1 MSITDTRGQD
11 RVLPKPARLRR
22 HLGLLLGGGL
32 LLIAAAYAV
41 AALAPN
47 FGADDALEG
56 RLLRLSTVTRGDLV
70 REIMAQG
77 RVVVANSPTLFS
89 PELGYVE
96 LEVKA
101 GDSVTKGQQLAR
113 VISPELGEQLARE
126 NSELTRLQAD
136 LERQKI
142 ESRQLRLQQEQ
153 ARAMAEVQL
162 KAMEREKR
170 RADKSWELKI
180 ISRLDYEKVLDDLE
194 RAKLEFEQATQ
205 NLALS
210 DESLAF
216 YDRSLA
222 LQSDSQGLIIKALE
236 RRVEA
241 LAILS
246 PVDGMVG
253 NVQVDHKQAVA
264 ANQPLISVVDL
275 TTYEVE
281 ASVPEGMAVEL
292 SPGMEAEIQLGGED
306 FAGIL
311 TAISP
316 EVVGGQVTA
325 RIRFSG
331 DMPPRLRQNQRLT
344 ARIKLENKPDTLMV
358 ERGPFFDGF
367 RGHLFVVREGR
378 AYKTPITLGSRSL
391 RHIEIIDGLNSGDQV
406 IVSALDVK
414 DSVNTLILSN

>member
-1 MSITDTRGQD
+1 MTITDTRGQD
-11 RVLPKPARLRR
+11 RILPKPAGWRR
-22 HLGLLLGGGL
+22 HLGLILTASL
-32 LLIAAAYAV
+32 LLIAAVYAV
-41 AALAPN
+41 AALAPSISV
-47 FGADDALEG
+47 DDAIE
-56 RLLRLSTVTRGDLV
+56 RQRLRLSTVTRGDLV

-89 PELGYVE
+89 PEVGYVE
-96 LEVKA
+96 LHVKA
-101 GDSVTKGQQLAR
+101 GDSVKKGQVLAR
-113 VISPELGEQLARE
+113 VVSPELGEQLARE

-142 ESRQLRLQQEQ
+142 ESRQRRLQQEQ

-162 KAMEREKR
+162 KAMQREKR

-180 ISRLDYEKVLDDLE
+180 ISRLDYEKVVDDLA
-194 RAKLEFEQATQ
+194 RAELEFEQAAQ

-210 DESLAF
+210 DESLSF

-222 LQSDSQGLIIKALE
+222 LQSDSQKLIIKALE

-241 LAILS
+241 LEIVS

-292 SPGMEAEIQLGGED
+292 SPGMEAEIQLGGDD
-306 FAGIL
+306 FAGML

-316 EVVGGQVTA
+316 EVVAGQVTA

-331 DMPPRLRQNQRLT
+331 EMPPRLRQNQRLT
-344 ARIKLENKPDTLMV
+344 TRIKLENKPDTLML

-367 RGHLFVVREGR
+367 RGHVFVVRDGR
-378 AYKTPITLGSRSL
+378 AHKTPVTLGSRSL
-391 RHIEIIDGLNSGDQV
+391 RHVELLDGLDSGDQV
-406 IVSALDVK
+406 IVSAMDVE
-414 DSVNTLILSN
+414 DTVDTLVISD

>member
-1 MSITDTRGQD
+1 MTMMDTSGQD
-11 RVLPKPARLRR
+11 RVLQKSTGWRR
-22 HLGLLLGGGL
+22 HLGLALGGGL
-32 LLIAAAYAV
+32 LLAAAAYAV
-41 AALAPN
+41 AALAPS
-47 FGADDALEG
+47 FSADDAIE
-56 RLLRLSTVTRGDLV
+56 RQRLRLSTVTRGDLV

-89 PELGYVE
+89 PEVGYVE
-96 LEVKA
+96 LHVKA
-101 GDSVTKGQQLAR
+101 GDSVEKGQRLAT
-113 VISPELGEQLARE
+113 VISPELVEQLARE

-162 KAMEREKR
+162 KAMQREKR

-180 ISRLDYEKVLDDLE
+180 ISRLDYEKVLDDLA
-194 RAKLEFEQATQ
+194 RAELEFEQAAQ

-210 DESLAF
+210 DESLSF

-222 LQSDSQGLIIKALE
+222 LQSDSQRLIIKALE

-241 LAILS
+241 LEITS

-264 ANQPLISVVDL
+264 ANQALITVVDL
-275 TTYEVE
+275 TAYEVE
-281 ASVPEGMAVEL
+281 ASVPEGMASEL
-292 SPGMEAEIQLGGED
+292 SAGMDTDIQLNGED
-306 FAGIL
+306 FAGVL

-316 EVVGGQVTA
+316 EVVGGVVTA

-331 DMPPRLRQNQRLT
+331 DMPPSLRQNQRLT

-367 RGHLFVVREGR
+367 RGYAFVVRDGR
-378 AYKTPITLGSRSL
+378 AHKKAVTLGSRSL
-391 RHIEIIDGLNSGDQV
+391 RHVEVIDGLEAGEQV
-406 IVSALDVK
+406 IVSAMDVK
-414 DSVNTLILSN
+414 DTVDTIIISE

>member
-32 LLIAAAYAV
+32 LLVAAVYAV

-142 ESRQLRLQQEQ
+142 EPRQLRLQQEQ
-153 ARAMAEVQL
+153 ARARAEVQL

-170 RADKSWELKI
+170 RADKPWELKI

-253 NVQVDHKQAVA
+253 NVQVNHRQAVA
-264 ANQPLISVVDL
+264 ANQALITVVDL
-275 TTYEVE
+275 TAYEVE
-281 ASVPEGMAVEL
+281 AS
-292 SPGMEAEIQLGGED
+292 
-306 FAGIL
+306 
-311 TAISP
+311 
-316 EVVGGQVTA
+316 
-325 RIRFSG
+325 
-331 DMPPRLRQNQRLT
+331 
-344 ARIKLENKPDTLMV
+344 
-358 ERGPFFDGF
+358 
-367 RGHLFVVREGR
+367 
-378 AYKTPITLGSRSL
+378 
-391 RHIEIIDGLNSGDQV
+391 
-406 IVSALDVK
+406 
-414 DSVNTLILSN
+414 